1 MTQHESV
8 EIQKE
13 LFTDKK
19 SSLDKY
25 RDLVIGRRGWGAL
38 LGYELI
44 VLFTSWVP
52 GALGLVLRKWLY
64 PLLLGRCGKGVVF
77 GTNVVLRHPH
87 KIFIGDNVV
96 IDDNGVLDAKG
107 QTNRGIEIGSGV
119 FVGRNSILSCK
130 NGNITLKDGVNIG
143 FNCEIFSGAEVTVGA
158 EVMLAAYTYLIGGG
172 HEYSSPDA
180 AVLAQARCAT
190 GITIGAGGWIGA
202 GVQVLDGVTVGERA
216 IIGAGAVV
224 TRDVPAHMIAAGVPA
239 KVMKDRR
246 DGK

>member
-13 LFTDKK
+13 LFAPKK

-44 VLFTSWVP
+44 ILFTSWVP
-52 GALGLVLRKWLY
+52 GALGLVLRKALY

-77 GTNVVLRHPH
+77 GVNVVLRHPH
-87 KIFIGDNVV
+87 KIFIGDHVV
-96 IDDNGVLDAKG
+96 IDDNCVLDAKG
-107 QTNRGIEIGSGV
+107 QSNRGIEIGEGV

-130 NGNITLKDGVNIG
+130 NGNITLKDRVNIG

-158 EVMLAAYTYLIGGG
+158 DVMLAAYTYLIGGG
-172 HEYSSPDA
+172 HEYGSADE

-190 GITIGAGGWIGA
+190 GITIGEGGWIGA
-202 GVQVLDGVTVGERA
+202 GVQVLDGVHVGERV

-224 TRDVPAHMIAAGVPA
+224 TRDVPANMIAAGVPA
-239 KVMKDRR
+239 KVIKDRR
-246 DGK
+246 HGN

>member
-64 PLLLGRCGKGVVF
+64 PLLLGHCGKGVVF

-87 KIFIGDNVV
+87 KIFIG
-96 IDDNGVLDAKG
+96 DNGVLDAKG

-172 HEYSSPDA
+172 HEYGSPDA

-246 DGK
+246 NGT